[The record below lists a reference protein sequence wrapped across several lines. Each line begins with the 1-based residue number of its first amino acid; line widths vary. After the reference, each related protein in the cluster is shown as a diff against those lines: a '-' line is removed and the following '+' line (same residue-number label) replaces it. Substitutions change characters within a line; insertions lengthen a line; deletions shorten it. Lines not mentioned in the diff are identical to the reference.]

1 MEDAVYQKLQQYQ
14 QALKALQRSVAN
26 AIQEGTFEGTG
37 RMAVKNYQ
45 GIQRKVAELF
55 PEDFYITDTLA
66 LETSNGD
73 MKERHMVAQ
82 VQLASSQMVI
92 YLDGLMR
99 EYRNTTGVGPN
110 DLGDLKAWGRDFG
123 RDFQDQIIKMTKTTL
138 RRALENVEVDVQ
150 GPDSMAGANMENA
163 QLENVNFSGRN
174 LKGAVMINANLKNA
188 NFSGSNLAGAVMEN
202 VDATGANFSGANLKD
217 AVLINANL
225 INANLTGA
233 NLKNAVLEGANLTGA
248 KIAGANF
255 KDAVLQGA
263 TLPHGEEFH
272 SEAELMQYGAAAR
285 PSSTGNRH
293 VRIEISDDEDDKPK
307 RGPQPPDPP
316 QPPQHPRHPGHS
328 DDDSDSPRDF

>member
-1 MEDAVYQKLQQYQ
+1 MDEMVYQKLQQYH

-26 AIQEGTFEGTG
+26 SLQEGTYEGTG
-37 RMAVKNYQ
+37 RMAVKSYQ
-45 GIQRKVAELF
+45 GIQRKVAELY
-55 PEDFYITDTLA
+55 PEDFYISDTLA

-73 MKERHMVAQ
+73 VKERHMLGQ
-82 VQLASSQMVI
+82 VQLASSQMII

-99 EYRNTTGVGPN
+99 EYRSTTGAGPN
-110 DLGDLKAWGRDFG
+110 DFGDLKAWGRDFG
-123 RDFQDQIIKMTKTTL
+123 RDFQEQIIKMTKTTL

-174 LKGAVMINANLKNA
+174 LKGAVMINASLKNA
-188 NFSGSNLAGAVMEN
+188 NFSGANLAGAVMEGT
-202 VDATGANFSGANLKD
+202 DATGANFSGANLKD
-217 AVLINANL
+217 CVLINANL
-225 INANLTGA
+225 TNANLTGT

-248 KIAGANF
+248 RIAGANF

-272 SEAELMQYGAAAR
+272 HEAELMQYGAAAR

-293 VRIEISDDEDDKPK
+293 VRIEISHEEDEDKPK
-307 RGPQPPDPP
+307 RDPHEPYRPDDEPEE
-316 QPPQHPRHPGHS
+316 PREV
-328 DDDSDSPRDF
+328 